1 MMMSNAERKTFV
13 LKCDKPRYDGGVEVD
28 LERYFGRRL
37 QPNLTSLKGMAQEH
51 LNEDQLKKLGD
62 DAVLSPTQVK
72 ACTHGDHKLPR
83 MSSRVQDNVY
93 DMDEALERNMATEN
107 LMEYFPYARVNK
119 EAVKAAAKKV
129 IQRQESTQEPNTLL
143 RQDRLKD
150 VFMQGPLQMGIGL
163 TGLLTSLL
171 ALCAM
176 NLCARP
182 EGIRQ
187 QARQLFRDC
196 TKVFWK
202 GVWNTVLLPS
212 STIKAVMI

>member
-1 MMMSNAERKTFV
+1 MSNSERKTFV
-13 LKCDKPRYDGGVEVD
+13 LKCDKPRYDGGIEID

-62 DAVLSPTQVK
+62 DAVLSPRQVIAQAK
-72 ACTHGDHKLPR
+72 AAQSKRKSLLSEDT
-83 MSSRVQDNVY
+83 VY
-93 DMDEALERNMATEN
+93 DMDEALERDMASED
-107 LMEYFPYARVNK
+107 LSEFLPYKRVDKVALKKAEQN
-119 EAVKAAAKKV
+119 VKDALKHRPVKHAMG
-129 IQRQESTQEPNTLL
+129 RQE
-143 RQDRLKD
+143 RLKD

-182 EGIRQ
+182 EGIRH
-187 QARQLFRDC
+187 QARQLFQDC
-196 TKVFWK
+196 THVFWK
-202 GVWNTVLLPS
+202 GLWNTVLLPA
-212 STIKAVMI
+212 STMKAVML

>member
-1 MMMSNAERKTFV
+1 MSNAERKTFV
-13 LKCDKPRYDGGVEVD
+13 LKCDKPRYDGGIEID

-62 DAVLSPTQVK
+62 DAVLSPTQVMARAKK
-72 ACTHGDHKLPR
+72 AKSKTQSLLSEE
-83 MSSRVQDNVY
+83 MVY
-93 DMDEALERNMATEN
+93 DMDEALERNMASED
-107 LMEYFPYARVNK
+107 LAELLPYTRVNK
-119 EAVKAAAKKV
+119 DAIKKADQKQQDADKAM
-129 IQRQESTQEPNTLL
+129 RPLM

-182 EGIRQ
+182 EGIRH
-187 QARQLFRDC
+187 QARQLFQDC

-202 GVWNTVLLPS
+202 GLWNTVLLPV
-212 STIKAVMI
+212 STLRAVMIYSF